1 LPFRWLVHFSYP
13 DGVRKFKFILKW
25 GLRLFLVGV
34 LLFLIFLLSLD
45 SILRAIAVH
54 NIQSS
59 TGLKAEIGSFHLG
72 LGDPVITIKNLKL
85 YNPPEFGGKVFLD
98 IAEIH
103 AEYDRDALAQKKLH
117 VNLFRFNLA
126 ELDIVRSADGKTNL
140 FEINARLSKPGEK
153 KAKHEDPFAEFKKL
167 THVEF
172 TQIDTLNVS
181 VGTAKYIDLGDEKKN
196 IEEKVGIENQILPN
210 VKTLDDLLGLEALIA
225 LRASDVLRVFAPT
238 NVDDKLPF
246 QNMLF

>member
-1 LPFRWLVHFSYP
+1 MRN
-13 DGVRKFKFILKW
+13 FKFILKW
-25 GLRLFLVGV
+25 LLRVFLVVV

-54 NIQSS
+54 NIRSQ
-59 TGLKAEIGSFHLG
+59 TGLNAEIGSFHLG

-85 YNPPEFGGKVFLD
+85 YNPPEFGGKAFLD

-103 AEYDRDALAQKKLH
+103 VEYDRDALAQKQLH
-117 VNLFRFNLA
+117 VKLMRFNLA

-140 FEINARLSKPGEK
+140 FEINTKLNEHK
-153 KAKHEDPFAEFKKL
+153 KKEKHEDPFAEFKRL
-167 THVEF
+167 THVDF
-172 TQIDTLNVS
+172 TQIDKLYVS

-196 IEEKVGIENQILPN
+196 LEEKVDIENQVLPN
-210 VKTLDDLLGLEALIA
+210 VKTQDDLLGLEALIA

-238 NVDDKLPF
+238 NVDNQIPF
-246 QNMLF
+246 QNLLF